1 MSDRQLTLDQDPAVA
16 LAALLEL
23 SRERPVVVFK
33 KSPTCPVSHRAEW
46 EFRNWVKKL
55 APDDPVRTAVV
66 DVLAERSL
74 ARGLTEALDLQHESP
89 QALWFEAGALKW
101 HGSHGA
107 LTEARFVELT
117 AEHARR
123 DS

>member
-46 EFRNWVKKL
+46 EFRSWVKKL
-55 APDDPVRTAVV
+55 APDAPVRTAMV
-66 DVLAERSL
+66 DVLAERPL
-74 ARGLTEALDLQHESP
+74 ARGLTAALELQHESP
-89 QALWFEAGALKW
+89 QALWFEGGALKW

-107 LTEARFVELT
+107 LTEARFAEL
-117 AEHARR
+117 AAGLAARE
-123 DS
+123 